1 MKIAGITDIHGD
13 LTFLKKAESYIRN
26 ADIVFISGD
35 ITHFGGV
42 PEAEAIIKQIS
53 EINSR
58 IYAVSGNCDS
68 PEIEVYLEK
77 EGMLPLLSS
86 ISSGDTSL
94 SVSGTGGSLAG
105 PVKTPHT
112 KHENDF
118 VHFYENLAGN
128 AEIVISHQPPY
139 KTFADKVMGHLH
151 TGSKA
156 LRAYIDGKQPV
167 LCLCGHIHESSGKEY
182 YGNTLVINPGPFK
195 EGRLAVINI
204 TDSGKAEAEIIN
216 LT

>member
-13 LTFLKKAESYIRN
+13 LTYLKKAETYIRN

-42 PEAEAIIKQIS
+42 PEASAILGRIS

-68 PEIEVYLEK
+68 PEIEAYLKK
-77 EGMLPLLSS
+77 EGMHPEGKS
-86 ISSGDTSL
+86 IKDGDRSV
-94 SVSGTGGSLAG
+94 SVSGMGGSLSG
-105 PVKTPHT
+105 PLKTPHT
-112 KHENDF
+112 RPENDF
-118 VHFYENLAGN
+118 MDFYENLAGN
-128 AEIVISHQPPY
+128 ADIIISHQPPY
-139 KTFADKVMGHLH
+139 KTFADRVVGHLH

-156 LRAYIDGKQPV
+156 LRSYIDKSGPL
-167 LCLCGHIHESSGKEY
+167 LCLCGHIHESSGMEY

-195 EGRLAVINI
+195 EGRMAVIEI
-204 TDSGKAEAEIIN
+204 DSNNKVSARIIAE
-216 LT
+216 